1 MIEEHEIGTVTPFT
15 KIILFLCLNSTLSHL
30 MHRLEQLKL
39 ITILEIL
46 TLPPEIPRR
55 QNRKA
60 KYLKD

>member
-1 MIEEHEIGTVTPFT
+1 MQ
-15 KIILFLCLNSTLSHL
+15 
-30 MHRLEQLKL
+30 RLEQLKL

-60 KYLKD
+60 KYLKDWQLHNPCEDQWKRNV